1 MTKTTKACLLELY
14 NSLKNKNFNNC
25 KLLDII

>member
-1 MTKTTKACLLELY
+1 MAKTTKACLWKFY